1 MYGQIRKGLAI
12 LALLAGG
19 WCSGGAWALPYSSMV
34 VFGDSLADSG
44 NNALALGGAQTP
56 VPLAG
61 PLIPTDPYAS
71 GRYSNGPVWTEY
83 LAGRLGLS
91 ANPSL
96 AGGSNFAFGG
106 ARTGAAGAGQ
116 PPGLSDQL
124 GMYLLGA
131 QGVASASALYVIEG
145 GGNDARDVMA
155 AVLMGMDPTALIS
168 AYASNVSKMIGTLH
182 AAGAEHFLVWNTP
195 DIGLTPFFRSLG
207 PVAAGAGSYYSG
219 LMNAALAQALALLSP
234 DVTDDLRLF
243 DAYGALNQIVAAPN
257 ARGFANVTD
266 ACGATQGCYNDPS
279 VAGGYL
285 FWDGIHPTTAAHAEM
300 ARLAQ
305 AALPEPGSILLVLMA
320 GLALFAARRRAA

>member
-12 LALLAGG
+12 FALLAGG

-106 ARTGAAGAGQ
+106 ARTGTAGAGQ

-131 QGVASASALYVIEG
+131 QGVASANALYVIEG

-155 AVLMGMDPTALIS
+155 AVLMGIDPTALIS

-320 GLALFAARRRAA
+320 GLALFAVRRRAA

>member
-1 MYGQIRKGLAI
+1 MVGQIRRGLAV

-19 WCSGGAWALPYSSMV
+19 WCSGAAWALPYSSMV

-44 NNALALGGAQTP
+44 NNALLFGGAQTP

-61 PLIPTDPYAS
+61 PEIPTYPYAS

-83 LAGRLGLS
+83 LADRLGL
-91 ANPSL
+91 AATPSL

-106 ARTGAAGAGQ
+106 ARTGSAGPGQ
-116 PPGLSDQL
+116 TPGLSDQL
-124 GMYLLGA
+124 GMFMQGT

-155 AVLMGMDPTALIS
+155 AVLMGMDPTALIA
-168 AYASNVSKMIGTLH
+168 AYVSNVSHMIGTLH

-195 DIGLTPFFRSLG
+195 NIGLIPFIRSLG

-219 LMNAALAQALALLSP
+219 LMNAALAEALALLSP
-234 DVTDDLRLF
+234 DVTDGLHLF
-243 DAYGALNQIVAAPN
+243 DAYGALNRIAAAPG
-257 ARGFANVTD
+257 AYGFNNVTD
-266 ACGATQGCYNDPS
+266 ACGATQGCFDDPT

-300 ARLAQ
+300 ARQSLAL
-305 AALPEPGSILLVLMA
+305 LPEPGSILLVLMA
-320 GLALFAARRRAA
+320 GFALLVARRRVA

>member
-1 MYGQIRKGLAI
+1 MYGWIRKGLAI

-19 WCSGGAWALPYSSMV
+19 WCSGAAWALPYSSMV

-44 NNALALGGAQTP
+44 NNALALGGAQTS

-61 PLIPTDPYAS
+61 PSIPTNPYAN
-71 GRYSNGPVWTEY
+71 GRYSNGPVWTEH
-83 LAGRLGLS
+83 LAGSLGLS
-91 ANPSL
+91 ATPSL

-106 ARTGAAGAGQ
+106 ARTGTAGAGQ

-124 GMYLLGA
+124 GMFLQA
-131 QGVASASALYVIEG
+131 TQGVAASNALYVIEG

-155 AVLMGMDPTALIS
+155 AVLLGMDPTALIS

-219 LMNAALAQALALLSP
+219 LMNAALARALALLSP

-243 DAYGALNQIVAAPN
+243 DVYGVLNQIVAAPN
-257 ARGFANVTD
+257 AGGFANVAD
-266 ACGATQGCYNDPS
+266 ACGATPGCYNDPS

-300 ARLAQ
+300 ARRALAE
-305 AALPEPGSILLVLMA
+305 LPEPGSILLVLV
-320 GLALFAARRRAA
+320 GGFALLAARRRAG

>member
-1 MYGQIRKGLAI
+1 MNKRFRKGLAV

-56 VPLAG
+56 VPLGG
-61 PLIPTDPYAS
+61 PLIPTNPYAS

-83 LAGRLGLS
+83 LAGNLGLS
-91 ANPSL
+91 AVPSL

-116 PPGLSDQL
+116 PPGLIDQL
-124 GMYLLGA
+124 GMFL
-131 QGVASASALYVIEG
+131 QSTNGVASANALYVIEG
-145 GGNDARDVMA
+145 GGNDARDVMG
-155 AVLMGMDPTALIS
+155 AVLMGLNPSPLIS
-168 AYASNVSKMIGTLH
+168 GYAANIATMIATLH

-195 DIGLTPFFRSLG
+195 DIGLTPFFGSLG
-207 PVAAGAGSYYSG
+207 PVAAGAGSQFSG
-219 LMNAALAQALALLSP
+219 LMNFALAQALALLSP
-234 DVTDDLRLF
+234 DIADGVRLF
-243 DAYGALNQIVAAPN
+243 DAYGALNRIAGAPGAN
-257 ARGFANVTD
+257 GFANVTD
-266 ACGATQGCYNDPS
+266 ACGAVQECYSDPT

-285 FWDGIHPTTAAHAEM
+285 FWDGIHPATLAHAEM

-305 AALPEPGSILLVLMA
+305 AALPEPGSIVLVLLA
-320 GLALFAARRRAA
+320 GFALVAARRRVA

>member
-106 ARTGAAGAGQ
+106 ARTGTAGAGQ

-131 QGVASASALYVIEG
+131 QGVASTSALYVIEG

-279 VAGGYL
+279 VAGSYL

-305 AALPEPGSILLVLMA
+305 SALPEPGSILLVLMA